1 MISVKITRDAEQ
13 QSGDTG
19 TAADNMSFSQEEPGT
34 SSYEAWLL
42 MEDFIT
48 LNFNDFIQL
57 YMIEYE
63 HNESI
68 PPFNIHGFR
77 RVGKCQTMS
86 QKNA

>member
-19 TAADNMSFSQEEPGT
+19 AAADNMSFSQEEPGT

-42 MEDFIT
+42 MENFIT

-57 YMIEYE
+57 YV
-63 HNESI
+63 HD
-68 PPFNIHGFR
+68 
-77 RVGKCQTMS
+77 
-86 QKNA
+86 

>member
-34 SSYEAWLL
+34 STYEAWVL

-57 YMIEYE
+57 
-63 HNESI
+63 
-68 PPFNIHGFR
+68 
-77 RVGKCQTMS
+77 
-86 QKNA
+86 